1 MAQKNCM
8 RLRLRREIVN
18 SNVRIS
24 LFERSIKNLNL
35 SDFSYNKQVDGQI
48 RVKET
53 KLDCMKNWN

>member
-1 MAQKNCM
+1 M
-8 RLRLRREIVN
+8 N

-53 KLDCMKNWN
+53 KLACMKNWN